1 MASGVRRDAVFVH
14 RVLIVVA
21 IGAMALLLWRLVDLL
36 LMVFG
41 AVLVAVLLRALAEPI
56 ARRTRLSNGW
66 ALGAAT
72 LALLAAIG
80 VAVWLFG
87 AEVRAQVAELIERL
101 PQAWRSFEERLG
113 MANLGQRLVDR
124 AEDVAPAAGSVLS
137 GVAGV
142 VTSFVGGLADLLLFG
157 GLYLAAQLSL
167 YRHGFLLLLPPG
179 GSRQRLADTLDET
192 GAALRR
198 WLLGQVV
205 SMMLVFVLTGLGL
218 WAMPSTPSRTKRH

>member
-1 MASGVRRDAVFVH
+1 MASGVRRDAVFVR